1 MAYISYQQLNSLPE
15 TAFIGGT
22 EFTMN
27 YTVYEEDGVN
37 LTDIS
42 GATVKVRFCPY
53 GQTDYCVL
61 DKAGTVTGT
70 GTFTVVLD
78 AVDTQDL
85 SGKYLQQ
92 VYMESFTGV
101 EFRPAQ
107 GVVIILPCVVV

>member
-15 TAFIGGT
+15 TAFIAGT

-27 YTVYEEDGVN
+27 YTIYEEDGVN
-37 LTDIS
+37 LVDIS
-42 GATVKVRFCPY
+42 GANVRVRLCPY

-61 DKAGTVTGT
+61 DKAGTITGS

-78 AVDTQDL
+78 AADTEDL

-92 VYMESFTGV
+92 IYMESFTGV

-107 GVVIILPCVVV
+107 GVLIILPRVVV